1 MKKAYLLG
9 LVGLTLAM
17 AGCNDMLDVTP
28 RDKFT
33 NDPSFWNNATQV
45 ENYTNS
51 MYGNFS
57 GYGYQGTGGS
67 FYFSTL
73 TDDQVHRE
81 FENWTF
87 TSVPQSSR
95 RLLSGIMSMV
105 EAPLFGFPLR
115 QSFRNRKG

>member
-17 AGCNDMLDVTP
+17 ASCDDMLDVTP

-51 MYGNFS
+51 MYGNFA

-73 TDDQVHRE
+73 TDDQVYRE

-87 TSVPQSSR
+87 TNVP
-95 RLLSGIMSMV
+95 
-105 EAPLFGFPLR
+105 
-115 QSFRNRKG
+115 NK

>member
-17 AGCNDMLDVTP
+17 ASCNDMLDVTP

-57 GYGYQGTGGS
+57 G
-67 FYFSTL
+67 
-73 TDDQVHRE
+73 
-81 FENWTF
+81 
-87 TSVPQSSR
+87 
-95 RLLSGIMSMV
+95 
-105 EAPLFGFPLR
+105 
-115 QSFRNRKG
+115 